1 MTSNIFNLSRLHIIV
16 KRQSGSGACP
26 AAALHHYY
34 QTGAEGSPPEL
45 CSRIGSDNFNIGVR
59 SNMAAYG
66 WKY

>member
-1 MTSNIFNLSRLHIIV
+1 MTENILNVACLHIIL
-16 KRQSGSGACP
+16 KRRSGSGACP

-34 QTGAEGSPPEL
+34 QIGAEGSPPEL
-45 CSRIGSDNFNIGVR
+45 YSRIGSDNFNIGVR